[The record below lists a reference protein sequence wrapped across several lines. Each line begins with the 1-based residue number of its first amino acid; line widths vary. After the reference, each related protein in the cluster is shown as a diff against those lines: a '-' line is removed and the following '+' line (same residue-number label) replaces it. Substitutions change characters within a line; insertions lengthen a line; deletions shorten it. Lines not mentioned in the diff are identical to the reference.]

1 MTAVAPSDGERAPAA
16 QPRLSEPATRIAARR
31 SWLEVRWRQFR
42 HAPRPVVRAVLS
54 SLLVAIVLG
63 VAYLAYDLALA
74 ADGRVPGG
82 DLRVLFV
89 AGYVAIVLL
98 VGSLVTYLVVPLPRG
113 AAGTTARTPWS
124 AALGFFAAVPIAYLV
139 LVVVSQIV
147 RPLLG

>member
-1 MTAVAPSDGERAPAA
+1 MTAVAPSDRDPAPATSTPLKAPAA
-16 QPRLSEPATRIAARR
+16 LIPPRR

-63 VAYLAYDLALA
+63 TAYLAYDLALA
-74 ADGRVPGG
+74 ADVRLPGG
-82 DLRVLFV
+82 DLRLLFV

-98 VGSLVTYLVVPLPRG
+98 VGSTVTYLVVPLPRG
-113 AAGTTARTPWS
+113 AGNASARTPWS
-124 AALGFFAAVPIAYLV
+124 AALGLFAAVPIAYLV

-147 RPLLG
+147 RPLLA